1 MRKPT
6 GYGRRFQ
13 VSSHTIQDNNA
24 LREKKT
30 VIWNNL
36 ALGDYTWD

>member
-13 VSSHTIQDNNA
+13 VSSHIIQDNNA
-24 LREKKT
+24 LRKIKMEFGIT
-30 VIWNNL
+30 
-36 ALGDYTWD
+36 